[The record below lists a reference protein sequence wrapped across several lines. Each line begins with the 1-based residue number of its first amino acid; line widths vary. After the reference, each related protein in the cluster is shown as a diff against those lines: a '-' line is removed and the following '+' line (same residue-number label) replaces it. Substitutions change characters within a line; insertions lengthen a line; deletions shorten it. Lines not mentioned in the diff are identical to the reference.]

1 MRIFVI
7 NLDKAKDR
15 WDHYKDL
22 GEDKGRFTR
31 WSATDYNDL
40 KEDHPIFKDMVS
52 YWNIDP
58 KEHRAKCGCYLSHT
72 NIYRYICQNHLYDTL
87 ILEDDAELI
96 GEIPD
101 TSQLPQDGFS
111 YLGGSTSHLKLTD
124 GPMKVDFEEGINPI
138 KHNEYRML
146 CCLAIYIPNP
156 RVALKMLQACEKMEG
171 RRPRAIDTMLRDAL
185 ISQYVSYPATFVE
198 RPNESQIRSKK
209 RDFCNSKYER
219 VSAKRVLEEIEERI
233 TE

>member
-15 WDHYKDL
+15 WEYYKDD
-22 GEDKGRFTR
+22 ERFTR

-40 KEDHPIFKDMVS
+40 NEKHPIFKDMVS

-58 KEHRAKCGCYLSHT
+58 KEHKAKCACYLSHT
-72 NIYRYICQNHLYDTL
+72 NVYRYIIQNHLYDTL
-87 ILEDDAELI
+87 VLEDDAELI

-101 TSQLPQDGFS
+101 NLPQDGFT
-111 YLGGSTSHLKLTD
+111 YLGGFSSNLKLTD
-124 GPMKVDFEEGINPI
+124 GPKKVEFEEGINPI

-171 RRPRAIDTMLRDAL
+171 RRPRAVDTMIRDAM
-185 ISQYVSYPATFVE
+185 ISQYVFFPAPVIE
-198 RPNESQIRSKK
+198 RKCESNIRRGSRNK
-209 RDFCNSKYER
+209 FCNEFYEW
-219 VSAKRVLEEIEERI
+219 KK
-233 TE
+233 

>member
-15 WDHYKDL
+15 WEHYKDD
-22 GEDKGRFTR
+22 ERFTR

-40 KEDHPIFKDMVS
+40 NEQHPIFKDMVS

-58 KEHRAKCGCYLSHT
+58 KEHKAKCACYLSHT
-72 NIYRYICQNHLYDTL
+72 NVYRYIIQNHLYDTL
-87 ILEDDAELI
+87 VLEDDAELI

-101 TSQLPQDGFS
+101 NLPQDGFT
-111 YLGGSTSHLKLTD
+111 YLGGFTSNLKLTD
-124 GPMKVDFEEGINPI
+124 GPMKVEFEDGINEI

-171 RRPRAIDTMLRDAL
+171 RRPRAVDTMIRDAL
-185 ISQYVSYPATFVE
+185 ISQYVYYPAPVIE
-198 RPNESQIRSKK
+198 RKCESTIRRGSRNK
-209 RDFCNSKYER
+209 FCNQYYEW
-219 VSAKRVLEEIEERI
+219 KK
-233 TE
+233 

>member
-15 WDHYKDL
+15 WEHYKDD
-22 GEDKGRFTR
+22 ERFTR

-40 KEDHPIFKDMVS
+40 NEQHPIFKDMVS

-58 KEHRAKCGCYLSHT
+58 KEHKAKCACYLSHT
-72 NIYRYICQNHLYDTL
+72 NVYRYIIQNHLYDTL
-87 ILEDDAELI
+87 VLEDDAELI

-101 TSQLPQDGFS
+101 NLPQDGFT
-111 YLGGSTSHLKLTD
+111 YLGGFTSNLKLTD
-124 GPMKVDFEEGINPI
+124 GPKKVEFEDGINEI

-171 RRPRAIDTMLRDAL
+171 RRPRAVDTMIRDAL
-185 ISQYVSYPATFVE
+185 ISQYVYYPAPVIE
-198 RPNESQIRSKK
+198 RKCESTIRRGSRNK
-209 RDFCNSKYER
+209 FCNQYYEW
-219 VSAKRVLEEIEERI
+219 KK
-233 TE
+233 

>member
-15 WDHYKDL
+15 WEHYKDL
-22 GEDKGRFTR
+22 NEDKERFTR

-40 KEDHPIFKDMVS
+40 NEQHPIFKDMVS

-58 KEHRAKCGCYLSHT
+58 KEHKAKCACYLSHT
-72 NIYRYICQNHLYDTL
+72 NVYRYIIQNHLYDTL
-87 ILEDDAELI
+87 VLEDDAELI

-101 TSQLPQDGFS
+101 NLPQDGFT
-111 YLGGSTSHLKLTD
+111 YLGGFTSNLKLTD
-124 GPMKVDFEEGINPI
+124 GPKKVEFEEGINEI

-171 RRPRAIDTMLRDAL
+171 RRPRAVDTMLRDAL
-185 ISQYVSYPATFVE
+185 ISQYVYYPAPVIE
-198 RPNESQIRSKK
+198 RKCESNIRRGSRNK
-209 RDFCNSKYER
+209 FCNEYYEW
-219 VSAKRVLEEIEERI
+219 KK
-233 TE
+233 

>member
-7 NLDKAKDR
+7 NLDRAKDR
-15 WDHYKDL
+15 WDHYKDD
-22 GEDKGRFTR
+22 ERFTR

-58 KEHRAKCGCYLSHT
+58 KEHKAKSACYLSHT
-72 NIYRYICQNHLYDTL
+72 NVYRYIVQNHLYDTL

-101 TSQLPQDGFS
+101 TSQLPQDGFT
-111 YLGGSTSHLKLTD
+111 YLAGSTSNLKLTD
-124 GPMKVDFEEGINPI
+124 GPKKVEFEDGINKI

-146 CCLAIYIPNP
+146 CCLAIYIPTP

-171 RRPRAIDTMLRDAL
+171 RRPRAVDTMIRDAFT
-185 ISQYVSYPATFVE
+185 SQYVSYPATFVE
-198 RPNESQIRSKK
+198 RPNESQIRSNKK
-209 RDFCNSKYER
+209 DFCNSKYER
-219 VSAKRVLEEIEERI
+219 VSAKRVLEEIKERI